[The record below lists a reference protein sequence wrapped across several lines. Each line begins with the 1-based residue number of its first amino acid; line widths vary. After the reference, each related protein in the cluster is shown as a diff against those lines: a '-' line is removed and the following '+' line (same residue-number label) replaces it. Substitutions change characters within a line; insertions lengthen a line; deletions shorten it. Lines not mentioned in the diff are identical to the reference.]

1 MAIETTQTG
10 ATIITGGD
18 IQVYRLLT
26 LRQALKAETIGL
38 RLVRGRSALAIVKA
52 ETGLKAR
59 TARDMLPKYE
69 ALLREMGVLVG
80 SDSNDIGGAV

>member
-1 MAIETTQTG
+1 MAIEVTETG
-10 ATIITGGD
+10 ATVVTGSD

-59 TARDMLPKYE
+59 TAKDMLPKYE
-69 ALLREMGVLVG
+69 ALLREIGVLV
-80 SDSNDIGGAV
+80 DSNDNGGAA

>member
-1 MAIETTQTG
+1 MAIKVTETG
-10 ATIITGGD
+10 ATMITGND
-18 IQVYRLLT
+18 IQVYRLLA

-59 TARDMLPKYE
+59 TAKDMLPKYE
-69 ALLREMGVLVG
+69 ALLREIGVLVD
-80 SDSNDIGGAV
+80 SDSNGGAA

>member
-1 MAIETTQTG
+1 MAIEVTETG
-10 ATIITGGD
+10 ATVVTGSD

-59 TARDMLPKYE
+59 TAKDMLPKYE
-69 ALLREMGVLVG
+69 ALLREIGVLVDKEA
-80 SDSNDIGGAV
+80 S

>member
-1 MAIETTQTG
+1 MAIEVTETG
-10 ATIITGGD
+10 AMVVTGSD
-18 IQVYRLLT
+18 IQVYRMLT

-59 TARDMLPKYE
+59 TAKDMLPKYE
-69 ALLREMGVLVG
+69 ALLREIGVLVD
-80 SDSNDIGGAV
+80 SDSNGGAA